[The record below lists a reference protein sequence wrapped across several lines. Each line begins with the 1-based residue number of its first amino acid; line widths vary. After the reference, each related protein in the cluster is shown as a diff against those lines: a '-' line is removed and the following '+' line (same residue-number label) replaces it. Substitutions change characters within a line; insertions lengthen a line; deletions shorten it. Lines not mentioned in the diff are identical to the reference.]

1 MPVKK
6 LVQVRDLLK
15 KQQSIL
21 KNENTSSEER
31 EKISKDLTKT
41 LSEFIDFIKQNPNV
55 VYEYSD
61 LINEIQR
68 LATENK
74 SILEKISHEIPTKKR
89 LQ

>member
-6 LVQVRDLLK
+6 LIQVRDLLK

-21 KNENTSSEER
+21 KNGNTSSEER

-55 VYEYSD
+55 VHEHPD
-61 LINEIQR
+61 LINEIQK

-74 SILEKISHEIPTKKR
+74 TILEKNSKIKK
-89 LQ
+89 